1 MTTSAIKARLSK
13 LEASLC
19 PPLIIEVDPDT
30 LPDDYAP
37 TQDPARADAGAR
49 AGSRVIFLDLD

>member
-1 MTTSAIKARLSK
+1 MTTRELKARLDK
-13 LEASLC
+13 LEAALT
-19 PPLIIEVDPDT
+19 PPVLIEVDQDT

>member
-1 MTTSAIKARLSK
+1 MSTRTIKARLAK

-19 PPLIIEVDPDT
+19 PALVIVDPDT